1 MTRRLKN
8 TKVKLDLLNEI
19 DTFLMTEKH
28 IRGGICLAIHR
39 YAKANNKYMKDYK
52 KNKEHSCLK
61 YQDVNNLYE

>member
-1 MTRRLKN
+1 
-8 TKVKLDLLNEI
+8 
-19 DTFLMTEKH
+19 MTEKH